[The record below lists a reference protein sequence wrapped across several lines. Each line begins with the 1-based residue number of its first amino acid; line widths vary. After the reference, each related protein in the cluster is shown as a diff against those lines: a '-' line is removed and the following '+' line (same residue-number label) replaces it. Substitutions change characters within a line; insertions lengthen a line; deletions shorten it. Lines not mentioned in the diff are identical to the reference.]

1 MGKGDK
7 KSTRGKRVRG
17 SYGKTRPR
25 KTSKSVVVVEKPT
38 KVKAEPKPKTA
49 KPKAEKTEK
58 TEEKPKVKRTKKA
71 EE

>member
-25 KTSKSVVVVEKPT
+25 KASKSVVVVEKPV
-38 KVKAEPKPKTA
+38 KAKAEPKPKPA
-49 KPKAEKTEK
+49 KPKAEKA
-58 TEEKPKVKRTKKA
+58 KKSA

>member
-25 KTSKSVVVVEKPT
+25 KTSKSVVVVEKPV
-38 KVKAEPKPKTA
+38 KAKAEPKPKPA
-49 KPKAEKTEK
+49 KPKAEKA
-58 TEEKPKVKRTKKA
+58 KKSA

>member
-25 KTSKSVVVVEKPT
+25 KASKSVLVVEKPV
-38 KVKAEPKPKTA
+38 KAKAEPKPKPG
-49 KPKAEKTEK
+49 KPKAEKAKK
-58 TEEKPKVKRTKKA
+58 TA